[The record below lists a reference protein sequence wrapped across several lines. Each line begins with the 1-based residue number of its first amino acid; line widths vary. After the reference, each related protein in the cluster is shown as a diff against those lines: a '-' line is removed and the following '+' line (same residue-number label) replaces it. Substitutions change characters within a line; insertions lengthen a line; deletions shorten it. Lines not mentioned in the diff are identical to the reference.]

1 MKKLILG
8 TVILAAMLTA
18 CSKKDKNNNDDNV
31 PVPEKPV
38 VVSDDTLAVFKDLE
52 FDVSGSSTTAGIAF
66 SSKDGKLYTRS
77 NLPKDGKNIDLVFAG
92 VDPGQLF
99 FSSPTA
105 TASNSLTFDNATLTE
120 VMNTPSVEVYDPAK
134 FDTLSHKSA
143 LKNLSVKED
152 NSFFTTTY
160 KGVVLFKNA
169 AGKVGVIK
177 IKSADKDRLIATIK
191 VQP

>member
-8 TVILAAMLTA
+8 TVILTAMLTA

-31 PVPEKPV
+31 PQPEKPV

-52 FDVSGSSTTAGIAF
+52 FDVTGSSQTLGIAF
-66 SSKDGKLYTRS
+66 SSKDGKLYSRS
-77 NLPKDGKNIDLVFAG
+77 NLPKDGQNIDVIFAG

-105 TASNSLTFDNATLTE
+105 TASNGLTFDNARITE
-120 VMNTPSVEVYDPAK
+120 VMNTPSAAVYDPAK

-143 LKNLSVKED
+143 LKDLPVKED

-177 IKSADKDRLIATIK
+177 VTSIDAQRLKATIK